1 MQEGSIYSALHE
13 HSFVLKF
20 MGDVR
25 LTLCS
30 SLDKHLEETLALPE
44 VEAIIIDLTQTE
56 GIDSTSLGLI
66 AKLSIKAQDKGL
78 PKPALV
84 STNADI
90 TRILFTMGFDHVFV
104 LLDELPQSLHDLKQL
119 PLVQESV
126 EEMQKRIINAHKVL
140 MDLNESNRT
149 AFQDLVSTLESCEHQ
164 GTCE

>member
-1 MQEGSIYSALHE
+1 MQEGSIYSALHDNN
-13 HSFVLKF
+13 FVLKF

-44 VEAIIIDLTQTE
+44 VDAIIIDLTQTE

-66 AKLSIKAQDKGL
+66 AKLSLKAQERGL

-84 STNADI
+84 STNEDI
-90 TRILFTMGFDHVFV
+90 TRILLTMGFDHVFV
-104 LLDELPQSLHDLKQL
+104 LLHEVPQSLNDLEQL

-149 AFQDLVSTLESCEHQ
+149 AFQDLVSTLESCEHKP
-164 GTCE
+164 